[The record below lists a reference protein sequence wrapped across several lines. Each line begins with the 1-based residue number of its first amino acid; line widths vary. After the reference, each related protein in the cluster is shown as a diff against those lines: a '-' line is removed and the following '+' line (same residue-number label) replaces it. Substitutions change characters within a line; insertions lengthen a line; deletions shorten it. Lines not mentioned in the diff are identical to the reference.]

1 MEEDKRRGSEMD
13 GKTKQEIESAVSQ
26 AMTKFL
32 KEQLGEEAETV
43 TVQVADDAIIVRFK
57 GVMSPAERF
66 LVKNQEGMR
75 LIKELK
81 GKLIER
87 ARPLLET
94 MIKNLIDAEVVDIHS
109 SFDPTTGERIEIFTL
124 NKDLEK
130 ISSV

>member
-1 MEEDKRRGSEMD
+1 MN
-13 GKTKQEIESAVSQ
+13 GKTKQEIKSAVSEVI
-26 AMTKFL
+26 TKFL
-32 KEQLGEEAETV
+32 KEQLGEEAEAAAV
-43 TVQVADDAIIVRFK
+43 LVAGDAIIVRFK

-66 LVKNQEGMR
+66 LVKNKEGMR

-124 NKDLEK
+124 NKDLDK
-130 ISSV
+130 ISSVRI